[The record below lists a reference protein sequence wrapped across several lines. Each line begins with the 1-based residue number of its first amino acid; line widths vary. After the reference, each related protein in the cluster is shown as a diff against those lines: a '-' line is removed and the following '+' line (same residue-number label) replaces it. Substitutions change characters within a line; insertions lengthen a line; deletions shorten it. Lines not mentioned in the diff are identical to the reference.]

1 MNLIAIAVALTLAAD
16 PAPAKAK
23 APKEKTGKTMKALV
37 KDAATAPTAT
47 DAGVAEAPA
56 RPSGYPDIDNLPFTP
71 LSIQTVVTFFGPQ
84 IQGCYEETL
93 AGKDK
98 ALEGKL
104 MTSFV
109 IMPSGLVKKAAVVK
123 KGTTVKEPKLHDCV
137 IAVIG
142 TMQFPKPADGKDHP
156 IEYPFNLKAIE

>member
-1 MNLIAIAVALTLAAD
+1 MKLLTIACVALTLAA
-16 PAPAKAK
+16 APKAK
-23 APKEKTGKTMKALV
+23 SKKAV
-37 KDAATAPTAT
+37 KGAS
-47 DAGVAEAPA
+47 DAGVELIVDAGLPPPPPPE
-56 RPSGYPDIDNLPFTP
+56 RPSGYPDIDKMPFTP
-71 LSIQTVVTFFGPQ
+71 VNIQTVVGFWNTK

-93 AGKDK
+93 ANKEK

-109 IMPSGLVKKAAVVK
+109 IMPNGLVKKQAVVK
-123 KGTTVKEPKLHDCV
+123 KGTTVKEPKLFECVLAV
-137 IAVIG
+137 IA

>member
-1 MNLIAIAVALTLAAD
+1 MKLLAIAFVAMTLAA
-16 PAPAKAK
+16 APAKGK
-23 APKEKTGKTMKALV
+23 KKGVTGSS
-37 KDAATAPTAT
+37 
-47 DAGVAEAPA
+47 DAGIEEVVDAGLPPPPPPE

-71 LSIQTVVTFFGPQ
+71 TSIQTVVGFWSPK

-93 AGKDK
+93 AGKEK

-109 IMPSGLVKKAAVVK
+109 IMPNGLVKKQAVVK
-123 KGTTVKEPKLHDCV
+123 KGTTVKEPKLFECV
-137 IAVIG
+137 LAVIG
-142 TMQFPKPADGKDHP
+142 TMQFPRPADGKDHP